1 MTYKYS
7 FVICCSGDSSHRV
20 VYIDQPLVAKVMSV
34 REKNTCYYKAALK
47 TLLQHPRH
55 GNPSQSCTTDET
67 GSSLADDANRELFG
81 SVATSLDDLETF
93 GTGVR
98 AAKLRQGQRNR
109 MSVEMKVKPEEINS
123 QSVRNLKVESSGGV
137 CVSDR
142 EKSGRMNEIGSVSG
156 TGASQVDSVHTA
168 LMEVDS
174 QVDDCTVITQKP
186 DIVASASVTVRTK
199 GFSVVERKQFINA
212 EVALDSHSSDSDS
225 DNGLVIDISTNFDSQ
240 GGDGSEVNTLPCD
253 TIAGVKGQ
261 PHERSE
267 VMPTPVGTVDLVQD
281 VSELRS
287 GTDGNNKSAVTEI
300 KREIN
305 RDVNSPVKVEINET
319 ECNVEDSVDVEEKDR
334 LKEEV
339 KMEQVTAGHI
349 EPQTLGVRVRED
361 TSQGHDNTVGDTAS
375 DMSSPRRRS
384 QRCRTKAIN
393 DASLVSDATLTVKSP
408 LRRSLRTGVTRSA
421 TEGGGEGE
429 GGGKTSLGGRR
440 RTRSVTRKTG
450 EDGQNTGHGRLTCH
464 GVGDIQ
470 TDAGSPA
477 TKRRRSSR
485 LTARTQR
492 EMTTE
497 VTCDVGVTTRS
508 KRQRSKTPVSGDRTT
523 RTTCRTVEDTT
534 EEVQEETKES
544 KVRTQDDDTRT
555 PPDIASGDNSSCVSG
570 RCVTAASA
578 DVSRNKTSSDTAT
591 GPDSVI
597 GDSQST
603 GVANGNNPPNKVVSN
618 NMTSFVH
625 GTSPEM
631 NDLSDVM
638 LTVIGSNM
646 QTNAKDDSDA
656 GSNDPNTEGAGRHN
670 TEDSKERHSQAEV
683 SGEVGKDT
691 RAVERGG
698 SRSTRRKTGTETRQR
713 QTVVEHVISNQ
724 RQQQGA
730 SCPRSCTF

>member
-1 MTYKYS
+1 M
-7 FVICCSGDSSHRV
+7 
-20 VYIDQPLVAKVMSV
+20 YIDQPLVAKVMSV

-47 TLLQHPRH
+47 TLLQHPHH

-174 QVDDCTVITQKP
+174 QIDDCTVMTQKP

-240 GGDGSEVNTLPCD
+240 GGDGSEVNTLLCD

-261 PHERSE
+261 PHKRSE
-267 VMPTPVGTVDLVQD
+267 VMPTPVATVDLVQD

-287 GTDGNNKSAVTEI
+287 GTEGNNKSAVTEI

-305 RDVNSPVKVEINET
+305 RDVNSPLKVEINEP

-339 KMEQVTAGHI
+339 KMEQVTAGDI
-349 EPQTLGVRVRED
+349 EPQTPGVRVRGD

-384 QRCRTKAIN
+384 QRCRTKATK
-393 DASLVSDATLTVKSP
+393 DVSLVSDATLTVKSP
-408 LRRSLRTGVTRSA
+408 LRRSLRTVVTRSA
-421 TEGGGEGE
+421 TGEGE
-429 GGGKTSLGGRR
+429 EGEGGGGGKTSLGDRR
-440 RTRSVTRKTG
+440 RTRSVTRKTS
-450 EDGQNTGHGRLTCH
+450 EDRQDTGHDRLTRHC
-464 GVGDIQ
+464 VSNIQ

-497 VTCDVGVTTRS
+497 VANDVGVTTRS

-534 EEVQEETKES
+534 EDTQKETQES

-570 RCVTAASA
+570 HVTAVSA
-578 DVSRNKTSSDTAT
+578 DVSRNKSSSHTAT

-597 GDSQST
+597 GSHDNQCT
-603 GVANGNNPPNKVVSN
+603 DVANGNNPPNKVISN
-618 NMTSFVH
+618 NVTSLVH
-625 GTSPEM
+625 GNRPKT
-631 NDLSDVM
+631 NDLSDVT

-656 GSNDPNTEGAGRHN
+656 GSNDGAGRNN
-670 TEDSKERHSQAEV
+670 TEDGKERHSQAEV

-713 QTVVEHVISNQ
+713 QTVVENVISNQ